1 MVAKLL
7 SWNLDLALSF
17 TQLHKLNK
25 NNLNNCRVWAVR
37 ASRLL
42 GTLLRM
48 CVCVCLSVCSL
59 HKCMS
64 FKQQFEWRLHVTSRS
79 KLLVR
84 SGPVVVA
91 HFPASWFRSS
101 VQWASALRSAGLW
114 SPTLCPAGAG
124 SFVSI
129 VRSSCASS
137 VLGTVH
143 AH

>member
-1 MVAKLL
+1 MARKITKPVFPRPWKIR
-7 SWNLDLALSF
+7 SIC
-17 TQLHKLNK
+17 
-25 NNLNNCRVWAVR
+25 CRVWAVR
-37 ASRLL
+37 AVGFLQHYCTSVCVCV
-42 GTLLRM
+42 

-91 HFPASWFRSS
+91 HSCQLVSIVSTVQCSGRACSISW
-101 VQWASALRSAGLW
+101 VV

-137 VLGTVH
+137 VLGAFH
-143 AH
+143 AR